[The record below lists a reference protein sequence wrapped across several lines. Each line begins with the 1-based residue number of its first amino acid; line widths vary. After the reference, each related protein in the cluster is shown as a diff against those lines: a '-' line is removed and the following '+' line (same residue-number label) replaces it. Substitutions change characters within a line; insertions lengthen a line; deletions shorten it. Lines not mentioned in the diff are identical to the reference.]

1 MAKLRG
7 KAKAEFL
14 RRMAA
19 GRKKASKRRKKNPEL
34 LTVNS
39 RPSRSGSR
47 IAKGR
52 SSRSTVPRSGGRVT
66 SRGSSTGSS
75 RKPKRRRN
83 PDLLTLSNPADIKK
97 AVAAYRQFHGVN
109 PKKATKGDGKGVL
122 IALGELRE
130 IVYQPRRGNRT
141 GAAYFHNFKPG
152 NVLAV
157 TADGKRLV
165 IVDRKKRK
173 AVNFDLGLIS

>member
-1 MAKLRG
+1 VKLRG
-7 KAKAEFL
+7 KKKAEFL
-14 RRMAA
+14 ARMAA
-19 GRKKASKRRKKNPEL
+19 GRKKASKRRKRNPEL
-34 LTVNS
+34 QTVNAS
-39 RPSRSGSR
+39 GTSGSR
-47 IAKGR
+47 SRCR
-52 SSRSTVPRSGGRVT
+52 SASKSSGNSRSKVRTRRTSQGGSG
-66 SRGSSTGSS
+66 TG
-75 RKPKRRRN
+75 KRRN
-83 PDLLTLSNPADIKK
+83 PDLLTLSNPASLKK
-97 AVAAYRQFHGVN
+97 ALAAYRQFHGVN

-173 AVNFDLGLIS
+173 AVDFDLGLIS